1 MYVALSRV
9 TSIDNLFLIGKY
21 NHNVF
26 KVNKSAIRVSIQLRE
41 NEFGRIYTDHV
52 ACNSLTVSLLN
63 T

>member
-1 MYVALSRV
+1 MYVALSSV

-41 NEFGRIYTDHV
+41 TNLVESIQIMLIVIVLQCH
-52 ACNSLTVSLLN
+52 C
-63 T
+63 

>member
-9 TSIDNLFLIGKY
+9 TSIDNLFLIEKY

-41 NEFGRIYTDHV
+41 NEFGRIYTSHV